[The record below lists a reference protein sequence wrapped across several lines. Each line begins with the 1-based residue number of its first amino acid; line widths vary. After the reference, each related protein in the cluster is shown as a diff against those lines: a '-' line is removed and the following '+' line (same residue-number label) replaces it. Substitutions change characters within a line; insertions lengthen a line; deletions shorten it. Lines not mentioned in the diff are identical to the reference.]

1 MSPFDA
7 AQYWETRLS
16 SHYTL
21 QGVGYSS
28 LGRSFN
34 EWMYRV
40 RKHVFCRLINSLH
53 LDLKSTAVLDVGSG
67 TGFYIDLWKRLGAQ
81 SVTGVDIT
89 QTAVEN
95 LKRRFPE
102 GEFYQADIGTG
113 LSWAGTYGVITAFD
127 VLFHIVNDDKFAAA
141 VRNCYQALRPH
152 GVFIF
157 SDNFLHRPRV
167 ELEHQVSRSL
177 DDIQRVVVDSGFQIE
192 KRVPM
197 FSLMNSP
204 VDSDSKYRKLY
215 WKALNR
221 AVGMGESAGFVTG
234 ATLYPLELWLTRSGE
249 SATTEIMVCRKPG
262 R

>member
-40 RKHVFCRLINSLH
+40 RKHVFRRLMNSLH
-53 LDLKSTAVLDVGSG
+53 LDLKNTTVLDVGSG
-67 TGFYIDLWKRLGAQ
+67 TGFYIDLWKRLGVQ

-89 QTAVEN
+89 QTAVDN

-102 GEFYQADIGTG
+102 NRFYQADIGTS
-113 LSWAGTYGVITAFD
+113 LPWTDTYGAITAFD
-127 VLFHIVNDDKFAAA
+127 VLFHIVSDENFSAAI
-141 VRNCYQALRPH
+141 RNCYQALQPN

-177 DDIQRVVVDSGFQIE
+177 DDIQRVVTDAGFRIE

-197 FSLMNSP
+197 FSVMNYP
-204 VDSDSKYRKLY
+204 VDSESRFRKLY

-221 AVGMGESAGFVTG
+221 AVSIGEPAGFVVG
-234 ATLYPLELWLTRSGE
+234 AAVYPLELWLTRSGE
-249 SATTEIMVCRKPG
+249 STTTEIMVCRKPG